1 MMDLSLTRRTLLGST
16 AAMLAAP
23 GLARAQSP
31 AEVEIALL
39 VPISG
44 MYSRFGEDMRQG
56 ASSASST
63 SIKRAASRRLAAP
76 S

>member
-44 MYSRFGEDMRQG
+44 MYSAWRGYAPRRRAGHRAHQQSG
-56 ASSASST
+56 G
-63 SIKRAASRRLAAP
+63 IKALAAP